1 MSGIPLPPSLLKW
14 NPLLRGTPPVSPT
27 IVEQCPPTIVEKCPP
42 HCGLPFTSFSV
53 GFLCVLLLPRVSTDA
68 PTLAGS
74 LTHTCTSVG
83 QEKGFCSHTT
93 HHHLCPWD
101 LANFW
106 FLPPF
111 KVQRSPTLGKTGK
124 RRSVLKPNLCEIS
137 SQAQKRKWQGVG
149 GEETKKFNGT
159 LFKRRP
165 LRIL

>member
-1 MSGIPLPPSLLKW
+1 MS
-14 NPLLRGTPPVSPT
+14 
-27 IVEQCPPTIVEKCPP
+27 PTIVEKCPP
-42 HCGLPFTSFSV
+42 TVVEKCPPLLWAPVH
-53 GFLCVLLLPRVSTDA
+53 LLLCRIPLCPSPSQSGHRCSHPCRVFDTQLHLCG
-68 PTLAGS
+68 TR
-74 LTHTCTSVG
+74 
-83 QEKGFCSHTT
+83 KGFCSHTT

-137 SQAQKRKWQGVG
+137 SQAQKGKWQGMG

>member
-1 MSGIPLPPSLLKW
+1 MSPHFCGTVSLTLRKSVPHYVGSHSPPSLSDSS
-14 NPLLRGTPPVSPT
+14 VSF
-27 IVEQCPPTIVEKCPP
+27 
-42 HCGLPFTSFSV
+42 PF
-53 GFLCVLLLPRVSTDA
+53 PVSTDA

-74 LTHTCTSVG
+74 LTHSYTSVG

-93 HHHLCPWD
+93 HHLCPWD

-137 SQAQKRKWQGVG
+137 SQAQKGKWQGVG
-149 GEETKKFNGT
+149 GEETKKFNGA